1 MRRDATQREHI
12 RRTQAPA
19 PEDTPHTIETLYIE
33 YDGTGVP
40 MTKNEVAGRKGKQK
54 DGSAKTREAKLG
66 CVFIQ
71 TAFDDKG
78 RPIRDPAPTTFTG
91 AIEAAAPFGE
101 RIYAEAVRR
110 GLFHAQRVVVL
121 GDGAEWIKTIAQTHF
136 GRAAHIIDLYH
147 AREHLV
153 LLCKLLFDRYLRR
166 LNRYKDRCWDELDE
180 GNIEALTQKARSF
193 LPTDDNAGK
202 DARREIG
209 YFEKNKERMRY
220 GHYKAQG
227 LAIGSGVIEAGCKNI
242 VADRLKKS
250 GMEWT
255 VPGANAIIALRC
267 AELSR
272 RTEDYWE
279 QRPDKT
285 HKSDAGPPS
294 VLFDGRRCYLMVTHV
309 PGTQA
314 LPSFFPAVDCL
325 KAPKSSPAGGSWNSS
340 PRLARSR
347 RFWAYTR
354 STAPTL
360 RFWSLLILAISL

>member
-136 GRAAHIIDLYH
+136 GRATHIIDLYH

-285 HKSDAGPPS
+285 HKSDAGP
-294 VLFDGRRCYLMVTHV
+294 
-309 PGTQA
+309 
-314 LPSFFPAVDCL
+314 
-325 KAPKSSPAGGSWNSS
+325 AGFAF
-340 PRLARSR
+340 LRSCCVEGG
-347 RFWAYTR
+347 
-354 STAPTL
+354 PH
-360 RFWSLLILAISL
+360 